1 MKNVQTVIWDCD
13 GVMWF
18 YKKPEEEVA
27 IISEVLK
34 VPYSKEFED
43 EYMNLLSTF
52 DNYFAKH
59 RTTTSQYYRLIE
71 ETMPILS
78 FFNVSIEQFV
88 KIWNEIQVEI
98 SILNKDIQV
107 VLEYLK
113 NKGIKSIVK
122 TDWWRDAQ
130 ITKMKGYGLI
140 DYIEEIHACDNGYL
154 KTNPI
159 STADE
164 IIRNGNKGEYVI
176 VGDRLD
182 CDINYAQR
190 SGIKS
195 IWFNKDGKD
204 STGQPYHPTAE
215 ISSLLEIMQ
224 IL

>member
-52 DNYFAKH
+52 DDYFAKH

-122 TDWWRDAQ
+122 KIGRA
-130 ITKMKGYGLI
+130 
-140 DYIEEIHACDNGYL
+140 H
-154 KTNPI
+154 
-159 STADE
+159 
-164 IIRNGNKGEYVI
+164 V
-176 VGDRLD
+176 
-182 CDINYAQR
+182 
-190 SGIKS
+190 
-195 IWFNKDGKD
+195 
-204 STGQPYHPTAE
+204 
-215 ISSLLEIMQ
+215 
-224 IL
+224 